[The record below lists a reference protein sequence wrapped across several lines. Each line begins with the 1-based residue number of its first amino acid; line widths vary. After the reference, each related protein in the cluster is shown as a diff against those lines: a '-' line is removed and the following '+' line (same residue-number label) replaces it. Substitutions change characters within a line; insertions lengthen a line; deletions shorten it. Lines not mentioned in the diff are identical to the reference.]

1 MQNQEFLAKF
11 EIITIKALTSLLHIF
26 IAMKALKILENK
38 KIRSSWNDE
47 QEKWYFSI
55 IDVIEVLTDSPRP
68 RKYWNALKNKLQA
81 EGSELS
87 HKIGQLKMQS
97 EGGKYC

>member
-1 MQNQEFLAKF
+1 
-11 EIITIKALTSLLHIF
+11 
-26 IAMKALKILENK
+26 MKALKIFENK

-87 HKIGQLKMQS
+87 QKLGQLKMQAEKECWLTPIIS
-97 EGGKYC
+97 NNSSLTCIFFINLEKNEG